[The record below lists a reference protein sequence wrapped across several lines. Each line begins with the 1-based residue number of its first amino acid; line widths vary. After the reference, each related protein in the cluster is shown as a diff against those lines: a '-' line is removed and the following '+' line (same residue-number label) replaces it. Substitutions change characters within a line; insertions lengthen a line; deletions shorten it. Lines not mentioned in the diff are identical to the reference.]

1 MVYRF
6 APVLLMKKSRFATL
20 SGSMLLV
27 MLPGCSVAPEALPP
41 APQPVVKPVPPPA
54 PAETAQTPN
63 VMFDSDPN
71 GEWNIFP
78 DPTTGNV
85 GVYHKGEYLG
95 SITGDEPQNQDPPV
109 PHRTKSD
116 NP

>member
-1 MVYRF
+1 MEIDLCLWLV
-6 APVLLMKKSRFATL
+6 MKKSRFAAL
-20 SGSMLLV
+20 SSSMLVLLL
-27 MLPGCSVAPEALPP
+27 MLPGCSVTPPPPPPLPVAATP
-41 APQPVVKPVPPPA
+41 PSPPPA
-54 PAETAQTPN
+54 QTAQEPN

-71 GEWNIFP
+71 GDWNIFP

-85 GVYHKGEYLG
+85 GVYHKGDYVG
-95 SITGDEPQNQDPPV
+95 SITGDEPQNQDPPI